1 MLSFLKYLV
10 YLFQAKES
18 RECILCLSEYRKF
31 LSIKNNN
38 KIREGDKVKIAW
50 LPSARNVPSGTPNA
64 YIGMEG
70 VVEGLRET
78 GEFFLSLSNGG
89 TLVVGKHYEV
99 KKLV

>member
-10 YLFQAKES
+10 YLFQVKEY
-18 RECILCLSEYRKF
+18 RERVLCLSEYRKF
-31 LSIKNNN
+31 LSINNN
-38 KIREGDKVKIAW
+38 IKEGDKVKIAW